1 MHSLMKKRRIG
12 KALLIVV
19 AILVGVKM
27 YLEWDVYQYEK
38 QLQSLKSDLEKAS
51 QRPIGEE
58 HRVLALDG
66 YNIHYYT
73 TGDKN
78 KAALLFLHP
87 AFGDHRCF
95 NQQVKDLSA
104 DYHVITVDLL
114 GHGLSGVAEAEV
126 KMDASADHIQQ
137 ILEKEGHRNAH
148 IAGVSMGSLVGQYF
162 ALNHPEKTL
171 SLTVVGGYNI
181 RREDKEVQK
190 AQQGEMFKWLLKI
203 ILSMDS
209 FRKYVATTA
218 VSNPVNQARFYE
230 MAQHY
235 TRQSFSVMPGLDKMM
250 QVRKDVKRAFPL
262 SVMVGEYDID
272 LIKKHIAQW
281 RAEDPKMAYYGIEKA
296 GHCANMDQP
305 EKFNQQL
312 RAFLKSTEK

>member
-1 MHSLMKKRRIG
+1 MSKRRIG
-12 KALLIVV
+12 KALLVV
-19 AILVGVKM
+19 VVILVGVKI

-38 QLQSLKSDLEKAS
+38 RLKSLKSDLEKAP

-73 TGDKN
+73 TGDNK

-95 NQQVKDLSA
+95 DQQVKDLSA
-104 DYHVITVDLL
+104 DYNVITVDLL
-114 GHGLSGVAEAEV
+114 GHGLSGVADAEV
-126 KMDASADHIQQ
+126 KIDASADHIRQ

-148 IAGVSMGSLVGQYF
+148 IVGVSMGSLVGQYF
-162 ALNHPEKTL
+162 ALNHPEKTF

-181 RREDKEVQK
+181 NREDKEVQQ
-190 AQQGEMFKWLLKI
+190 AQQSEMFKWLFKV

-218 VSNPVNQARFYE
+218 VSNPANQARFYE
-230 MAQHY
+230 MAQLY
-235 TRQSFSVMPGLDKMM
+235 TRQSFSVMPGLNNII
-250 QVRKDVKRAFPL
+250 QARKDVKRAFPL
-262 SVMVGEYDID
+262 SIVVGEYDID

-281 RAEDPKMAYYGIEKA
+281 RAEDQQMAYYVIEKA

-305 EKFNQQL
+305 EKFNQKL
-312 RAFLKSTEK
+312 REFLKSAGM